1 MARVAGHDRTSKGP
15 CLPLHRIRGNWR
27 NFSHRYPFF
36 RQNCKIF
43 KLYPLHFLC
52 FLFLL
57 GGLGRD
63 GNVLHSAEFYDIQD
77 KKWSQVSSLKVGRTE
92 HVMALVY
99 GIPTVIGGKNSF
111 LTTMKRILLYFALW
125 GKILEQIRSFFCVL
139 EELSFYCFHTYQ
151 LQNL

>member
-1 MARVAGHDRTSKGP
+1 MVIELKHPIFGFERSNIKHCSTHHYFSVLITKFSNRT
-15 CLPLHRIRGNWR
+15 HFI
-27 NFSHRYPFF
+27 FYVFF
-36 RQNCKIF
+36 
-43 KLYPLHFLC
+43 
-52 FLFLL
+52 FLL

-111 LTTMKRILLYFALW
+111 RTTMKRILLYFALW

-139 EELSFYCFHTYQ
+139 EELSFYCFHTY
-151 LQNL
+151 

>member
-1 MARVAGHDRTSKGP
+1 MPRSVVS
-15 CLPLHRIRGNWR
+15 I
-27 NFSHRYPFF
+27 NFT
-36 RQNCKIF
+36 
-43 KLYPLHFLC
+43 LLC
-52 FLFLL
+52 FSFLL

-125 GKILEQIRSFFCVL
+125 GKIHKKISFFFF
-139 EELSFYCFHTYQ
+139 ERATFFCFRTYYRVSHFQ
-151 LQNL
+151 FGNFESLYFEDG